1 MIETGFDSKVK
12 VQQIISNQLPE
23 FLLSESPNSV
33 DFFKQY
39 YISQEY
45 QGGPID
51 ISDNLD
57 EYLRVDNLT
66 SDVVKGNTTLSA
78 GITTES
84 TTITV
89 ANTKGYPDHYGLLK
103 INNEIITY
111 TGLTTNTFTGCIRGF
126 SGITSYHA
134 KLNEEELVFSTS
146 EVSSHNEGEN
156 VENLSAL
163 FLKEFFKKLKFTL
176 VPGMDGVDFKE
187 GINVGNFIKEAR
199 SLYESKGT
207 PESFRILFNVLYGE
221 TPKIINL
228 EDYLIKPSSA
238 EYVRREVII
247 AEAISGEPKDLIGQ
261 TIYKLNDLTT
271 NASISEVE
279 PFTRVGVALTTNQQY
294 YKISLF
300 LGPNDKETSI
310 QGTFSITPASKCTE
324 TVAIGASVISVDS
337 TIGFGA
343 TGLLSKSGTI
353 ISGINTNINYTHKS
367 LNQFFGCTGIDN
379 EIESGDTIR
388 NDDIYFGYANGDVN
402 KKVEL
407 RLTGVLSKFDQIS
420 KSVDIDE
427 NQIISVK
434 NLGDLIK
441 NPTRDRTYKEILAN
455 SWIYNTS
462 VRYKIDEGAG
472 GDTTLKFFADIDRS
486 SLKLGDYV
494 EILRRGSNSVISG
507 DTSTVSVTEI
517 VGQNKNNWWDK
528 KCNEINISPK
538 IPDGTIGYLDLRRK
552 LSSPISDNVLLSSP
566 NIISDV
572 QNFYVD
578 GTEEFYIASNSL
590 PTGNI
595 TGVSTNYRHNI
606 DTRIQSVVAAGLTG
620 FLGDLNY
627 KEIQFNNKVPFVSGD
642 EIYYEYTGIST
653 FGTYVGLDT
662 GNYFVG
668 ISDEDDGKRIKLYNN
683 RALINNDDYIK
694 LNIIGRNLSDPGHK
708 FTLASQQRNIIGP
721 QKILRKFPFN
731 TNIDNG
737 DQVETKPGTTGVL
750 INGVEIS
757 NYKGIDKIYYGP
769 LLSVDVLGE
778 GDDYDVV
785 NPPKIEISAGVG
797 TTAITQAVLRGS
809 IKDVLVDPQ
818 GYDVQKVISITAS
831 GGNGSAVLEPIV
843 IPRSRE
849 VSFDGRTLVFGGGI
863 NTTTN
868 TITFDKDHTFS
879 NLEEVIYKVGTGNS
893 SITIGVGN
901 SALAN
906 NASYFV
912 NVVDTKTVRL
922 HESRKDAELNINQV
936 SFNGRV
942 SAGIHN
948 FATLPNQKTVIGV
961 RVEDGGTFTNR
972 KLRLTPSVGVS
983 TVYNTLNFKNHGFE
997 DGDLVNYTFQTSAI
1011 SGLSTENQY
1020 FVNKIDNN
1028 SFQLSNAGVGGT
1040 IIGNYERKD
1049 VVNFAN
1055 KGEGYQYFAY
1065 PDISVSL
1072 KYTPVGFGTTSQT
1085 VEEMVLTP
1093 SVRGSIIDTYLY
1105 ESGTGYGSSILN
1117 FEKKPIISIKNGKD
1131 GNLKPIFVNGKID
1144 QVNIQ
1149 YGGVEYFSIPTLEVI
1164 DSSGKGSGAKLR
1176 PVVTDGRISD
1186 VVVVNTGIGYSH
1198 LDTSIN
1204 VVSAGKN
1211 ATLDAKVRPLTV
1223 NLREKYKKYPGSASD
1238 GYKLE
1243 DNKDEAIL
1251 SEGIENTL
1259 QYNVCAYGEPYRQSF
1274 NEVGTG
1280 NTQASK
1286 IIGWAYDGNPI
1297 YGPYGYSNAGLST
1310 NPRRLVSGYTLDTS
1324 NVENRP
1330 SGFSDGYFIEDYK
1343 FTNSGD
1349 LDRNNGRFGKTP
1361 EFPEGVYAYFATIKS
1376 DLDNNEP
1383 EFPYFIG
1390 NSYRSTPVTQNLNQE
1405 FDFKDSNLIRNT
1417 FPYRISD
1424 KNVDNDF
1431 IIETNEI
1438 ERQKVEIE
1446 SVTTGSVEKLNIVNS
1461 GKNYKIGDLLTFDE
1475 SGTSGGGL
1483 RSKVS
1488 SLEGIDI
1495 LNVSTGTSSYTDR
1508 VFSWVD
1514 ESTVKVTVFPSH
1526 DWKNKDNVVV
1536 SGFSTTLASL
1546 NGSYTIG
1553 VSSLTSVLSQN
1564 LNSGTVGMST
1574 DIFVSDIPTGVSV
1587 GSTLRIG
1594 AESLRLLNIFKNENI
1609 LRVQRGSGGVSHTAS
1624 SPITFVPDSFTIK
1637 KSIRYFESKPT
1648 DRFYFNPHKTIGVG
1662 VTPGI
1667 SIPINFTFAGIGI
1680 TRDVTTQS
1688 IYLED
1693 HPFKDAQELT
1703 FSTGGG
1709 NAILISDTA
1718 ASGTYS
1724 MPSTVYVTNSTKNSI
1739 GIKTGIGTTS
1749 GDFNDVFFRGNGS
1762 NINDYS
1768 FASNYTQQKGRI
1780 DQFNTTVALSTAHD
1794 LKVGDKVVLTI
1805 EPDLNVGLGTTTPV
1819 KVERQTTTGYL
1830 LLDPVQVTNSGVS
1843 TTADSFTITNHRFNT
1858 GDKVYYEVI
1867 SGTYPSGLSE
1877 GTYFTYVIDV
1887 DTFQLCK
1894 TNIDATGVPPVYVNF
1909 TNNPTATHKFS
1920 RVNPSIEVVNTNS
1933 LVFDLTHSS
1942 LSDYKFKLYYD
1953 KEFKNEFTSIK
1964 SDTFNIT
1971 GVGTVG
1977 VGASV
1982 IDSSLTVGYS
1992 TALPRTLYYNIQK
2005 SGFISTSDT
2014 TVPNYSEI
2022 VFVDSHYNR
2031 SYDIVSIGA
2040 SAFNITLEDDPERLS
2055 YESNQCNVLKYTTT
2069 SLTSKGGIENV
2080 NIISAGSGYKK
2091 LPSFVGSSSTLG
2103 EGAYVIPSSTK
2114 IGNAKEIRFINE
2126 GFEYSSDS
2134 TLRPEAFISPF
2145 VVINN
2150 SNTIGIITITSG
2162 GVDYINAPNI
2172 KVVNSNT
2179 GQEIDSGFLEADLI
2193 GSTIGSVDII
2203 NSPSGLPDEPV
2214 RLVAVNNDN
2223 GVGIVSVQ
2231 SNASGIFTCWI
2242 TTPSVGFSTYPFNV
2256 NDKVYTEGIEKVG
2269 AAGSGFNSSNWGYEF
2284 AVVSEVVPG
2293 GAPLPEN
2300 PSQNNGVNFRVSIDA
2315 TGVSTNTGI
2324 AKTDQSAGASLI
2336 NEKKYPTFVVT
2347 QKPDLFIEGEILIR
2361 DSVELDLYVSKTGSD
2376 FIKVTGNDILVKGD
2390 RILGKDSGTLA
2401 TVDSITEY
2409 NGRYVVNFSVKKDIG
2424 WTNEIG
2430 KLSVDSQVTPDNDY
2444 YQNLSY
2450 SIQSTKGFDELRSP
2464 VSAMLHT
2471 SGLKNFAD
2479 VGIRSTST
2487 AVGPYDASLGKRTGI
2502 GSADFTETIQD
2513 LLGYNRVDTIYDYDR
2528 ATDGSTDG
2536 SYSTLIEFENKT
2548 LSDYF
2553 KAKSNE
2559 VIVLDDI
2566 DKLFSNLSGEPSEFL
2581 DLIELQSNT
2590 PYQNLFIRIT
2600 NADGTDIQTSEL
2612 IIMNNGGDITLI
2624 EKQNI
2629 NDSYYIGDFSI
2640 SEEAGLQYLRF
2651 TPLPNAY
2658 DYDYDLKLVKTE
2670 FNAGT
2675 GIGTNTIGFV
2685 DKVGTISVATT
2696 TTSGVTT
2703 TSVISGIATA
2713 YNSFYTSNQLLNRTT
2728 NEMNYVDIFVTHD
2741 GTNTYM
2747 SQAYADNSERDAY
2760 SDLLLG
2766 SFSGNITGNTFSLDF
2781 ENSLTDEIEIRSN
2794 IVGFGTTS
2802 VGIGT
2807 YRFQVSGQ
2815 PDGSER
2821 SAIYQSDYSYTSGT
2835 RNVVG
2840 FNTSLFNS
2848 VKSVVEVSIGST
2860 KALHQIV
2867 MNHNTTDVYLQQGP
2881 YLSVGSIETLD
2892 TKLGIGTFG
2901 GEYVASNFVMKF
2913 YPNAEFA
2920 SDNIEV
2926 SSLSLGMYSSL
2937 DSDNLSNVTDLTYG
2951 KVTESLNAFSY
2962 NAIDGERINRTSFPL
2977 TVDGLKIFA
2986 KQFNPSDSN
2995 ALNLT
3000 TGKFSITDHFF
3011 RTGEELIYKAGST
3024 FVGVGSTAMQY
3035 ESAEG
3040 VDELPSPV
3048 FAIREDADNFYI
3060 ATTKALANAGTAVTF
3075 VSVGEGNSHEFSM
3088 SLANTKNIITLDNII
3103 QSPIS
3108 YSPVSHTLEN
3118 NIESVFGST
3127 GIGTTST
3134 TFSLSG
3140 ISSISLND
3148 VLKIDDEFVKVI
3160 GVGMG
3165 TETYGPIVAG
3175 IGTTSLVTV
3184 ERGVLGT
3191 GVTAHSNTSTAQL
3204 YKGSYNIVGNNIHF
3218 IDPPRG
3224 NPQITKTK
3232 GNLEFP
3238 RTEFNGRVFLRDNYD
3253 TNQIYDDISHEFTG
3267 IGQTFDLKVDGSGI
3281 VGMGTTG
3288 GNGLVIINGIY
3299 QRPTTPNNPLNN
3311 FIIKEPSGVSTN
3323 ITFTGITSVT
3333 ENDIV
3338 INPSDI
3344 NQNQL
3349 PRGGVI
3355 ISLGSTPG
3363 LGYAP
3368 LDGAVG
3374 YLEVGAGG
3382 SITSVVG
3389 IATTGPAFGISTAT
3403 YNHVTGRLDIV
3414 TTESTNFELR
3424 IIDQV
3429 KLVGLEFT
3437 CATAHAGVTTTIFPE
3452 AAIGAGNTDKSYPI
3466 LNTEPTLYTHTFV
3479 SATSTAVN
3487 GSLQPT
3493 AATYDSLSGDLV
3505 LTFASAHGISN
3516 GSNITIANNSIIF
3529 TCSRDEHATQH
3540 SYPRSTD
3547 PASGTGLTVSNATAK
3562 TLTVNVGSSNNGL
3575 RRFTTN
3581 VGTSTIP
3588 HTYVGGGSVVTY
3600 YANANFG
3607 SGYRGTVSIGVTDHP
3622 FTHRFVSAGIG
3633 SITDNTTATHTASN
3647 ASYDGGTGDLILT
3660 IPSHGLTDSNTIQ
3673 IDNNSL
3679 VFTCSKDEYSSH
3691 HSYPRTTDPVS
3702 GIQTAITNATTNTIT
3717 VNVGSSVGSGA
3728 TVTATVGAGGT
3739 LAFAIT
3745 GPGTNYANPQI
3756 NIPEPSYAGLEVTGV
3771 SRIGVGNTTDTGTGL
3786 LLNCKV
3792 SPIAYGVDHKFVSAV
3807 AGSIT
3812 ATGIGT
3818 TTATDAT
3825 YDPLTGN
3832 LVLTIAGHGLDTDNT
3847 IGIDTGSLV
3856 FRCAQD
3862 NYASVHSYPRATDPI
3877 ALAMPISI
3885 GSTTVNTITVNV
3897 GVATDIIGVT
3907 TQFGVTE
3914 WEMVRNGYG
3923 FKRGDIFTP
3932 VGLVTALGLS
3942 SPIRTAEFE
3951 VLDTFHDAFSAWQ
3964 FGQLDYM
3971 DDIKDLQDGSRRRFQ
3986 LKYDGDLL
3994 SFEVDKES
4002 GYNFI
4007 NLENCLLIVINGV
4020 VQEPGVAYKFNG
4032 GTSFVF
4038 TEPPAAEDDVS
4049 IYFYRGSSQSDT
4061 ELVTTIKPQVEAG
4074 DDVQLMGISD
4084 NINQNERTISAIFNS
4099 NTLETNIYSGPGITT
4114 EEKSLNWT
4122 KQKKD
4127 KIVNGNIIYKTR
4139 NSIEALIFPT
4149 AKVISGFST
4158 SDNTQFFV
4166 DNVDLFGYDAPF
4178 LNNAAAFIV
4187 DKSTTPIAAD
4197 LTANVSTAGTITSLT
4212 IVSGGSGYVGSTT
4225 SVSVGI
4231 PTVGIGSYIQANGL
4245 VGFGTTATATATITN
4260 GTITATTIVN
4270 PGFGYTNT
4278 NAPLVIAPSP
4288 TYKTETVTGISSV
4301 QGFTGIITGIGT
4313 TAGIGTALALKFHL
4327 DSTTT
4332 NWSNQTLKAGYPISI
4347 FDTSIGTGVTSVYES
4362 GNGAVG
4368 IGTTFLDNIYR
4379 LVYDP
4384 AYTGTLGIIT
4394 CNIAS
4399 ETGLSGLSTSGEKYS
4414 PVGAFSWGRL
4424 YQKSGSLTRA
4434 TNPIGIAL
4442 SNYTVNSGL
4451 TTFPTLQRRDE
4462 GMRDS
4467 GAIKSS

>member
-12 VQQIISNQLPE
+12 VQQIIDSQLPE

-39 YISQEY
+39 YVSQEY

-57 EYLRVDNLT
+57 QYLKVDNLT
-66 SDVVKGNTTLSA
+66 SDIVKGTTTLSA

-84 TTITV
+84 TTVTV
-89 ANTKGYPDHYGLLK
+89 DNTKGFPNHYGLLK
-103 INNEIITY
+103 INDEIITY

-134 KLNEEELVFSTS
+134 ELNEEELVFSTS
-146 EVSSHNEGEN
+146 EISSHDGGEN

-163 FLKEFFKKLKFTL
+163 FLKEFYKKLKFTL
-176 VPGMDGVDFKE
+176 LPGIDGVDFKD
-187 GINVGNFIKEAR
+187 GVNAGNFIKEAR

-247 AEAISGEPKDLIGQ
+247 AEAISGAPKDLIGQ
-261 TIYKLNDLTT
+261 TIYKLNDVTT

-294 YKISLF
+294 FKISLF

-324 TVAIGASVISVDS
+324 TVAVGASVISVDS

-343 TGLLSKSGTI
+343 TGTI
-353 ISGINTNINYTHKS
+353 ITGINTDINYTHKS
-367 LNQFFGCTGIDN
+367 LNQFFGCSGIDDP
-379 EIESGDTIR
+379 IQSADTIR

-407 RLTGVLSKFDQIS
+407 RLTGVLAKFEQVS

-441 NPTRDRTYKEILAN
+441 NPSRDRTYKQILSN

-462 VRYKIDEGAG
+462 VRYKVDEGTG

-494 EILRRGSNSVISG
+494 EVLRRGSNNVVVG
-507 DTSTVSVTEI
+507 DTSIVSVTEV
-517 VGQNKNNWWDK
+517 VGENKNIWWDT
-528 KCNEINISPK
+528 KCDEINISPK
-538 IPDGTIGYLDLRRK
+538 IPDGITGNLDLRRK
-552 LSSPISDNVLLSSP
+552 LSSPISNNVPLSSP

-572 QNFYVD
+572 QNLYIG

-590 PTGNI
+590 PSGNI
-595 TGVSTNYRHNI
+595 SGIATNYRINI
-606 DTRIQSVVAAGLTG
+606 DTRLQSVVAAGLTG
-620 FLGDLNY
+620 ILGDLNY
-627 KEIQFNNKVPFVSGD
+627 KEIQFKNEVPFVSGD
-642 EIYYEYTGIST
+642 EIYYEYTGTST

-668 ISDEDDGKRIKLYNN
+668 ISEEDGGKRIKLYNN
-683 RALINNDDYIK
+683 RALVNNDDYIK
-694 LNIIGRNLSDPGHK
+694 LNIIGRELSDTGHQ

-721 QKILRKFPFN
+721 QKILRKFPIN
-731 TNIDNG
+731 TNIDSG

-750 INGVEIS
+750 INGIEIS
-757 NYKGIDKIYYGP
+757 NYKGTDKIYYGP
-769 LLSVDVLGE
+769 LTSIDVLGE
-778 GDDYDVV
+778 GDDYDVI
-785 NPPKIEISAGVG
+785 NPPKIEISASVG
-797 TTAITQAVLRGS
+797 TTAISQAVLKGS
-809 IKDVLVDPQ
+809 ITDVLVDPQ

-831 GGNGSAVLEPIV
+831 GGNGNAVLDPIV

-849 VSFDGRTLVFGGGI
+849 VSFDGRTIVFGGGI

-901 SALAN
+901 TSLSN

-912 NVVDTKTVRL
+912 NVIDTKTLRL
-922 HESRKDAELNINQV
+922 YESRKDAELNINQV

-948 FATLPNQKTVIGV
+948 FATLPNQKTVVGV
-961 RVEDGGTFTNR
+961 RVVDGGTFTNR
-972 KLRLTPSVGVS
+972 KLRLNASVGVS

-1020 FVNKIDNN
+1020 FINKIDNN
-1028 SFQLSNAGVGGT
+1028 TFQLSNAGVGGT
-1040 IIGNYERKD
+1040 ITGNYERKD

-1072 KYTPVGFGTTSQT
+1072 KYTPVGFGTTSQ
-1085 VEEMVLTP
+1085 VAEEMVLTP

-1105 ESGTGYGSSILN
+1105 ESGTGYGSNILN
-1117 FEKKPIISIKNGKD
+1117 FEKKPVISIKNGKD
-1131 GNLKPIFVNGKID
+1131 GNLKPIFVNGKVN

-1149 YGGVEYFSIPTLEVI
+1149 YGGVEYFSIPTLQVI
-1164 DSSGKGSGAKLR
+1164 DSSGKGTGAKLR
-1176 PVVTDGRISD
+1176 PVITDGRISD
-1186 VVVVNTGIGYSH
+1186 VIVVNAGIGYSH

-1204 VVSAGKN
+1204 VVSAGRN
-1211 ATLDAKVRPLTV
+1211 ATLDVKVRHLTV
-1223 NLREKYKKYPGSASD
+1223 NLREKYKDYPGSASNN
-1238 GYKLE
+1238 YKLE
-1243 DNKDEAIL
+1243 SNTSESIL
-1251 SEGIENTL
+1251 SEGINGTL
-1259 QYNVCAYGEPYRQSF
+1259 HYTLCAYGEPYRKSF
-1274 NEVGTG
+1274 NEVGFG
-1280 NTQASK
+1280 NTQVSK

-1297 YGPYGYSNAGLST
+1297 YGPYGYTNAGFST
-1310 NPRRLVSGYTLDTS
+1310 HPRRLVSGYTLDIS
-1324 NVENRP
+1324 NVEDRP
-1330 SGFSDGYFIEDYK
+1330 TGFSDGYFVEDYK

-1376 DLDNNEP
+1376 DSDNNEP

-1390 NSYRSTPVTQNLNQE
+1390 NSYRSTPVNQNLTQG

-1438 ERQKVEIE
+1438 ERQKVKIE
-1446 SVTTGSVEKLNIVNS
+1446 SVTSGSVDKLNIINS
-1461 GKNYKIGDLLTFDE
+1461 GKNYEIGDSLTFDDND
-1475 SGTSGGGL
+1475 TFGGGL
-1483 RSKVS
+1483 SGKVS
-1488 SLEGIDI
+1488 SLKGIDI
-1495 LNVSTGTSSYTDR
+1495 LNVSTGTSSYTNK

-1514 ESTVKVTVFPSH
+1514 ASTVKVTVFPSH
-1526 DWKNKDNVVV
+1526 DWEDKDNVVV
-1536 SGFSTTLASL
+1536 SGFSTTLAPL
-1546 NGSYTIG
+1546 NGPYTIG
-1553 VSSLTSVLSQN
+1553 VSSLTAVLSQN
-1564 LNSGTVGMST
+1564 LNSGTIGMST
-1574 DIFVSDIPTGVSV
+1574 DIFVSDIPTNVSV

-1594 AESLRLLNIFKNENI
+1594 AESLRLLNIFKNENV
-1609 LRVQRGSGGVSHTAS
+1609 LRVQRGSGGVSHVAS

-1637 KSIRYFESKPT
+1637 KSIEYFDSQPT
-1648 DRFYFNPHKTIGVG
+1648 ERFYFNPHKTIGVG

-1667 SIPINFTFAGIGI
+1667 SIPITFTFAGIGI
-1680 TRDVTTQS
+1680 TRDVPTKR

-1693 HPFKDAQELT
+1693 HPFKNSQELT

-1709 NAILISDTA
+1709 SAIPVSDTA
-1718 ASGTYS
+1718 GGGTFS
-1724 MPSTVYVTNSTKNSI
+1724 MPSTVYVTNATNNTI

-1749 GDFNDVFFRGNGS
+1749 GDFNDVFFRGNGT
-1762 NINDYS
+1762 NINDYF
-1768 FASNYTQQKGRI
+1768 FASNYTQETGRI

-1794 LKVGDKVVLTI
+1794 LEVGDKVVLTI

-1843 TTADSFTITNHRFNT
+1843 TTADSFTITNHRFDT

-1887 DTFQLCK
+1887 NTFQLCK

-1920 RVNPSIEVVNTNS
+1920 RINPTIEVVNTNS

-1953 KEFKNEFTSIK
+1953 KEFKNEFTSIQ

-1971 GVGTVG
+1971 EVGTVG

-1982 IDSSLTVGYS
+1982 IDSNLTVGYS

-2022 VFVDSHYNR
+2022 VFTDSHYNK
-2031 SYDIVSIGA
+2031 SYDIVSVA
-2040 SAFNITLEDDPERLS
+2040 TSSFNITLEDNPEVLS
-2055 YESNQCNVLKYTTT
+2055 YESSQCNVLKYTTT

-2080 NIISAGSGYKK
+2080 NILSAGSGYKR

-2103 EGAYVIPSSTK
+2103 EGAYVIPSSTE
-2114 IGNAKEIRFINE
+2114 IGNAKEIRIINE

-2134 TLRPEAFISPF
+2134 TLRPEAFISPL

-2150 SNTIGIITITSG
+2150 SNTIGVITITNG

-2172 KVVNSNT
+2172 KVVNSTT
-2179 GQEIDSGFLEADLI
+2179 GQEINNGFLEAELT
-2193 GSTIGSVDII
+2193 GSAISSVNII
-2203 NSPSGLPDEPV
+2203 DSPSGLPDEPV
-2214 RLVAVNNDN
+2214 RLVSINNDN

-2231 SNASGIFTCWI
+2231 SNATGIFTCWI
-2242 TTPSVGFSTYPFNV
+2242 TTPSAGFSTYPFNV

-2269 AAGSGFNSSNWGYEF
+2269 TAGSGFNSSDWGYEF
-2284 AVVSEVVPG
+2284 AVVSEVVSG

-2300 PSQNNGVNFRVSIDA
+2300 PSENNGVNFRVSIDA

-2324 AKTDQSAGASLI
+2324 AKTNQSASASI
-2336 NEKKYPTFVVT
+2336 IHEEKYPTFVVT
-2347 QKPDLFIEGEILIR
+2347 QKPDLFIDGEILIR
-2361 DSVELDLYVSKTGSD
+2361 DSIVLDLYVSKTGSD
-2376 FIKVTGNDILVKGD
+2376 FIKVTGTDILVKGD

-2401 TVDSITEY
+2401 TVDSISEY
-2409 NGRYVVNFSVKKDIG
+2409 DGKYIVNFSVKKDIG
-2424 WTNEIG
+2424 WSNEIG

-2450 SIQSTKGFDELRSP
+2450 SIQSTKGFNELRSP
-2464 VSAMLHT
+2464 ISAMLHT
-2471 SGLKNFAD
+2471 SGLKHFAD

-2487 AVGPYDASLGKRTGI
+2487 AVGPYDATLGKRIGI

-2513 LLGYNRVDTIYDYDR
+2513 LLGYNRVDTIYDYDK
-2528 ATDGSTDG
+2528 ATDGTADG
-2536 SYSTLIEFENKT
+2536 KFSTLIEFENKT

-2553 KAKSNE
+2553 KVKSNE
-2559 VIVLDDI
+2559 VLVLDDI
-2566 DKLFSNLSGEPSEFL
+2566 NKLFSNLNGEPSEFL
-2581 DLIELQSNT
+2581 DMVELQSNT
-2590 PYQNLFIRIT
+2590 PYQNLFIRVT
-2600 NADGTDIQTSEL
+2600 NLDGTDIQTSEL
-2612 IIMNNGGDITLI
+2612 IVMNSGSDITLI
-2624 EKQNI
+2624 DKQNI
-2629 NDSYYIGDFSI
+2629 NDSNYIGEFSI
-2640 SEEAGLQYLRF
+2640 GEVDGLKYVRF
-2651 TPLPNAY
+2651 TPLPNPY
-2658 DYDYDLKLVKTE
+2658 DYDYDLKLIKTE
-2670 FNAGT
+2670 FNVGT

-2685 DKVGTISVATT
+2685 DKVGSVGIATT
-2696 TTSGVTT
+2696 SLTSGVTT
-2703 TSVISGIATA
+2703 TSIISGIATA

-2728 NEMNYVDIFVTHD
+2728 NEMNYVDIYVTHD

-2747 SQAYADNSERDAY
+2747 SQAYVDNSERNGY

-2766 SFSGNITGNTFSLDF
+2766 SFSGNITGNIFSLDF
-2781 ENSLTDEIEIRSN
+2781 ENSLTDEIEIKSN

-2807 YRFQVSGQ
+2807 YRFKAPNQ

-2821 SAIYQSDYSYTSGT
+2821 SALYQSDYSYTSGT

-2840 FNTSLFNS
+2840 FNSSLFNS
-2848 VKSVVEVSIGST
+2848 VKSVVEVSVGST

-2881 YLSVGSIETLD
+2881 YLSAGSTSVLD

-2901 GEYVASNFVMKF
+2901 GEYVSSNFVMKF
-2913 YPNAEFA
+2913 YPNVEFA

-2926 SSLSLGMYSSL
+2926 SSLTLGMYSGM
-2937 DSDNLSNVTDLTYG
+2937 DFDNLPDIVDLTYG
-2951 KVTESLNAFSY
+2951 KITESFEGHSY
-2962 NAIDGERINRTSFPL
+2962 NAIDGRRVNRTSFPL
-2977 TVDGLKIFA
+2977 TVDSLKIFA
-2986 KQFNPSDSN
+2986 KDFNPSDSTI
-2995 ALNLT
+2995 LNPT
-3000 TGKFSITDHFF
+3000 TGKFSIADHFF
-3011 RTGEELIYKAGST
+3011 RTGEPLVYKPGST

-3035 ESAEG
+3035 ESAQG
-3040 VDELPSPV
+3040 VDELPSTV

-3060 ATTKALANAGTAVTF
+3060 ATTKSLANAGTAVTF
-3075 VSVGEGNSHEFSM
+3075 VGVGEGNDHEFSM

-3108 YSPVSHTLEN
+3108 YSPVSHTLQN
-3118 NIESVFGST
+3118 NIESVLGGT

-3140 ISSISLND
+3140 ISSISLED
-3148 VLKIDDEFVKVI
+3148 VLKIGDEFVKVI
-3160 GVGMG
+3160 EVGVG
-3165 TETYGPIVAG
+3165 TEVYGPVLAG
-3175 IGTTSLVTV
+3175 IGTTTIVTV
-3184 ERGVLGT
+3184 ERGILGT
-3191 GVTAHSNTSTAQL
+3191 GVTAHSNTSIAQL

-3218 IDPPRG
+3218 IDSPRG
-3224 NPQITKTK
+3224 NPQISKTES
-3232 GNLEFP
+3232 NLEFP
-3238 RTEFNGRVFLRDNYD
+3238 RSEFNGRVFLRDNYD

-3299 QRPTTPNNPLNN
+3299 QRPTAPNNPSNN
-3311 FIIKEPSGVSTN
+3311 FIIKEPTGLSTN
-3323 ITFTGITSVT
+3323 ITFTGISSVT
-3333 ENDIV
+3333 ENEIF

-3355 ISLGSTPG
+3355 VSLGSTPG

-3368 LDGAVG
+3368 LDGAIG

-3389 IATTGPAFGISTAT
+3389 VATTGPAFGISTAT
-3403 YNHVTGRLDIV
+3403 YNHITGRLDIA
-3414 TTESTNFELR
+3414 TTESNNFELR
-3424 IIDQV
+3424 IVDQI

-3466 LNTEPTLYTHTFV
+3466 FNTAPTLYKHTFV

-3493 AATYDSLSGDLV
+3493 TATYDSLSGDLV

-3516 GSNITIANNSIIF
+3516 GANITIANNSIIF
-3529 TCSRDEHATQH
+3529 TCSRDEYATQH

-3600 YANANFG
+3600 YANATFG
-3607 SGYRGTVSIGVTDHP
+3607 SGYRGSVSIGVTDHP
-3622 FTHRFVSAGIG
+3622 FTHRFVSAGVG
-3633 SITDNTTATHTASN
+3633 SITDNTTATHTVSN
-3647 ASYDGGTGDLILT
+3647 ASYDGGTGVLVLT
-3660 IPSHGLTDSNTIQ
+3660 IPSHGLTISNTIQ
-3673 IDNNSL
+3673 IDDNSL
-3679 VFTCSKDEYSSH
+3679 VFTCSKDEYNSY

-3702 GIQTAITNATTNTIT
+3702 GIQTAITNTTTNTIT

-3728 TVTATVGAGGT
+3728 IVTTAVGAGGT
-3739 LAFAIT
+3739 LAFTIT
-3745 GPGTNYANPQI
+3745 GPGTNYANPQL

-3771 SRIGVGNTTDTGTGL
+3771 SRLGVGNTTDTGTGL
-3786 LLNCKV
+3786 LLNCNV
-3792 SPIAYGVDHKFVSAV
+3792 APID
-3807 AGSIT
+3807 
-3812 ATGIGT
+3812 
-3818 TTATDAT
+3818 
-3825 YDPLTGN
+3825 
-3832 LVLTIAGHGLDTDNT
+3832 
-3847 IGIDTGSLV
+3847 
-3856 FRCAQD
+3856 
-3862 NYASVHSYPRATDPI
+3862 
-3877 ALAMPISI
+3877 
-3885 GSTTVNTITVNV
+3885 V
-3897 GVATDIIGVT
+3897 GVATLGIT

-3914 WEMVRNGYG
+3914 WEIARNGYG
-3923 FKRGDIFTP
+3923 FKRGDVFTP
-3932 VGLVTALGLS
+3932 VGLVTGLGLS

-3971 DDIKDLQDGSRRRFQ
+3971 DDIKDLQDGGRRRFQ

-3994 SFEVDKES
+3994 SFEVDTGS

-4007 NLENCLLIVINGV
+4007 NLENCLLIIINGV

-4038 TEPPAAEDDVS
+4038 TEPPSAEDDVS

-4061 ELVTTIKPQVEAG
+4061 ELVTTIKPQIETG
-4074 DDVQLMGISD
+4074 DDVQLMGISN
-4084 NINQNERTISAIFNS
+4084 NIDQNERTVSSIFNS
-4099 NTLETNIYSGPGITT
+4099 NTLETNIYGGPGITT

-4122 KQKKD
+4122 RQKKD
-4127 KIVNGNIIYKTR
+4127 KRVNGNIIYKTR
-4139 NSIEALIFPT
+4139 ESIEALIFPT

-4158 SDNTQFFV
+4158 SDTSEIFV

-4178 LNNAAAFIV
+4178 LENASALIV

-4197 LTANVSTAGTITSLT
+4197 LTANVSTAGTISSLT

-4245 VGFGTTATATATITN
+4245 VGFGTTATATATISN
-4260 GTITATTIVN
+4260 GTITATEIVN

-4327 DSTTT
+4327 DSSTL
-4332 NWSNQTLKAGYPISI
+4332 NWTNQTLKAGYPISI
-4347 FDTSIGTGVTSVYES
+4347 FNTSIGTGVTSVYES

-4384 AYTGTLGIIT
+4384 AVTSTLGIIT

-4414 PVGAFSWGRL
+4414 PVGAFSWGKL
-4424 YQKSGSLTRA
+4424 FQKSGSLTRA

-4462 GMRDS
+4462 GIRDS